1 MTQTAQ
7 VQLASNVKGAFEK
20 VVSAINALKTS
31 TGDKFIQLGER
42 MTNAENAHTTL
53 SNEVNKFKQNNAAEH
68 TEMKAEITALEE
80 RVQKIEEF
88 LGTTNGEELGNI
100 MAQLQEQEDEKWLN

>member
-31 TGDKFIQLGER
+31 TGEKFIQLGER
-42 MTNAENAHTTL
+42 MTAAENAHTTL
-53 SNEVNKFKQNNAAEH
+53 NNEVSTLKQNNAAEH
-68 TEMKAEITALEE
+68 TEMNAKITALEA
-80 RVQKIEEF
+80 RAQKIEEF
-88 LGTTNGEELGNI
+88 LGTTDGEELANV
-100 MAQLQEQEDEKWLN
+100 MAKLQE